1 MNTTDWCPFTPIPDP
16 RGMMDPVLRNM
27 LDVNLSGV
35 PGVEV
40 DLNNNTNGFYLFLS
54 QLHSKIPSWVKLA
67 FKLLMSDLVILKLL
81 GFTVFDVL
89 NNLYYLKIYSITSCS
104 LVIGYH
110 LLNLYLIHKF
120 SVKKVKYSEVLPDFI
135 IKWLQEL
142 EVLSSSKPG
151 INSVKQMCY
160 TQIFIYLFLLVIAYS
175 LVP

>member
-1 MNTTDWCPFTPIPDP
+1 MNTP
-16 RGMMDPVLRNM
+16 GLKNM
-27 LDVNLSGV
+27 FDVNLSGV
-35 PGVEV
+35 PGVEA

-54 QLHSKIPSWVKLA
+54 QLHSKIPVSWVKLA
-67 FKLLMSDLVILKLL
+67 FKLLMLVLVILKLL

-104 LVIGYH
+104 LVIGYQ

>member
-1 MNTTDWCPFTPIPDP
+1 MHDDSQGKSLLRYPGSTS
-16 RGMMDPVLRNM
+16 GRNM

-54 QLHSKIPSWVKLA
+54 QLHSKIPVSWVKLA
-67 FKLLMSDLVILKLL
+67 FKLLMLVLVILKLL

-104 LVIGYH
+104 LVIGYQ

-120 SVKKVKYSEVLPDFI
+120 SV
-135 IKWLQEL
+135 
-142 EVLSSSKPG
+142 
-151 INSVKQMCY
+151 
-160 TQIFIYLFLLVIAYS
+160 
-175 LVP
+175 